1 MTRPSF
7 VEVDLDAIA
16 YNAAVLAEVARP
28 ARLCAVVKADGYG
41 HGAVPAAR
49 AALAGGADML
59 GVAMVEEGAELRS
72 AGLDAPIL
80 VLGPQADDSM
90 SDAVTHRLELMVSS
104 VAELRAISAA
114 HRQLGGG
121 NPSTRVHL
129 LVDSGMRRAG
139 VEPRQLAS

>member
-59 GVAMVEEGAELRS
+59 GVACIEEALAFYRSVGATVFVERAERLLAASYSES
-72 AGLDAPIL
+72 A
-80 VLGPQADDSM
+80 
-90 SDAVTHRLELMVSS
+90 
-104 VAELRAISAA
+104 
-114 HRQLGGG
+114 
-121 NPSTRVHL
+121 
-129 LVDSGMRRAG
+129 
-139 VEPRQLAS
+139 